1 LERAVLFSCVKDVVE
16 VAVTPPLASLVEEEQ
31 SSEEMEPV
39 EKAEDVVF
47 ESRVIIHQ
55 ALHLPILQDS
65 Q

>member
-1 LERAVLFSCVKDVVE
+1 VVE